1 MGIMVLVCLVSDKKD
16 GVRMIHV
23 NFIDDTQGD
32 LVDVQYFCS
41 GECYTLVTGNDYYG
55 HGWPCGSETDY
66 NVYCAEDSCQ
76 QLLWHGLNS

>member
-1 MGIMVLVCLVSDKKD
+1 
-16 GVRMIHV
+16 MIHV
-23 NFIDDTQGD
+23 DFIDDTQGN

-66 NVYCAEDSCQ
+66 N
-76 QLLWHGLNS
+76 